1 MNAETL
7 NLIERPY
14 GEIVDDLLT
23 AVVGG
28 VVNEPIFFDVKN
40 SRYPLAEP
48 SIGIRGATGTFEKRH
63 TQFQLEV
70 DFNFSEADNALIW
83 REEGRHPDDESIFYV
98 DYFRRFSD
106 SPVTDINVGSVVR
119 TINEA
124 VARETAFVYQQI
136 NQVYFSAFIDTATG
150 KSLDLVVSIL
160 GVVRKSSE
168 FAEGL
173 VTFFRDPAAGD
184 GNISIPEGTL
194 LRTNKG
200 EAAFTTAQLRTLQ
213 RGQVRIDVPV
223 RATEGSKGPDGI
235 VAAGLIN
242 TLVQPIT
249 GIARVTN
256 FDETILG
263 EADETDEELRA
274 RAKAAVRSLGKA
286 TLAAIERV
294 IAEERAI
301 LVDIYDPNIAGRQSD
316 AGTVTALVEVTPG
329 RFESVRAAVE
339 DTRAAG
345 VRVFVLA
352 QQIFLKPR
360 VKVSLR
366 TPGLTIEGRLKVR
379 REIVDAIGAY
389 LDTLDAGAPA
399 LGAELLGAAKSVEEV
414 DTASIA
420 DVIVRRLDLAKLP
433 DTSLLPARELIL
445 NESGGPVSDA
455 DFGEDPKFQIITD
468 AASPTEWFFVLDMD
482 PEADIELEG
491 EAA

>member
-1 MNAETL
+1 MNAETST
-7 NLIERPY
+7 LIDRPY
-14 GEIVDDLLT
+14 GEIVEDLLV
-23 AVVGG
+23 ALVGG
-28 VVNEPIFFDVKN
+28 VVNEPILFDVKN

-48 SIGIRGATGTFEKRH
+48 STGIRGATGTFEKRH

-70 DFNFSEADNALIW
+70 DFSFSEADNALIW
-83 REEGRHPDDESIFYV
+83 REEGRHPDDESTFFV

-106 SPVTDINVGSVVR
+106 SPVTDTNVGSVVR

-124 VARETAFVYQQI
+124 VARETAFLYQQI
-136 NQVYFSAFIDTATG
+136 NQVYLSAFIDTATG

-184 GNISIPEGTL
+184 GNISVPEGTL

-200 EAAFTTAQLRTLQ
+200 EATFSTAQLRTLQ

-223 RATEGSKGPDGI
+223 RAAEGSKGPDGI

-256 FDETILG
+256 FDATILG

-286 TLAAIERV
+286 TLASIQRV
-294 IAEERAI
+294 IAEERATLI
-301 LVDIYDPNIAGRQSD
+301 DIYDPNIEGKRSD
-316 AGTVTALVEVTPG
+316 SGTVTALVKVTPG
-329 RFESVRAAVE
+329 RFESLRNAVE

-345 VRVFVLA
+345 VRVAVLA
-352 QQIFLKPR
+352 QQIYLKPR
-360 VKVSLR
+360 VKATLR
-366 TPGLTIEGRLKVR
+366 TAGLTKQGELKVR
-379 REIVDAIGAY
+379 GEIVEAIGAY
-389 LDTLDAGAPA
+389 LDSLETGAPA
-399 LGAELLGAAKSVEEV
+399 PGSDLLGAVKSVEEV
-414 DTASIA
+414 DTAGIA
-420 DVIVRRLDLAKLP
+420 DVIVRRLDLSKLP
-433 DTSLLPARELIL
+433 GTSLLPARELIL
-445 NESGGPVSDA
+445 NESGGPVADA
-455 DFGEDPKFQIITD
+455 DFGDGPTFQIITD
-468 AASPTEWFFVLDMD
+468 AAAPTEWFFVLDMD
-482 PEADIELEG
+482 PEADIEIAG
-491 EAA
+491 GAA